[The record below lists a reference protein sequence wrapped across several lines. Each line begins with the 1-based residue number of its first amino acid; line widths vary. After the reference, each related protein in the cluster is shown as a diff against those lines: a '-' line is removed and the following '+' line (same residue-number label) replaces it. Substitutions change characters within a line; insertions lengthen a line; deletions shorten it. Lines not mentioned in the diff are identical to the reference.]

1 MTRKK
6 RHYRMK
12 TITIIFD
19 NIVEPFMLDENE
31 HCLLTK
37 KEKNQKIHELLLK
50 SGYLK
55 PDQNNGKESKK
66 GRKADQLKKKRKK
79 IVNKIFQSILETPN
93 DKSSNQIITNDYDI
107 YLEDADDLF
116 FLENDND
123 NIISNENHNTI

>member
-1 MTRKK
+1 
-6 RHYRMK
+6 MK

>member
-1 MTRKK
+1 
-6 RHYRMK
+6 MK

-93 DKSSNQIITNDYDI
+93 DKSSNNQIITNDYDI

>member
-1 MTRKK
+1 
-6 RHYRMK
+6 MK

-93 DKSSNQIITNDYDI
+93 DTSSNQIITNDYDI